1 MNTTKPVAL
10 ITGGSRGIG
19 LGCALALAR
28 EGYDLA
34 IAGRRPESDCR
45 EALDSLRA
53 AGAGVIYAVC
63 NVADRAAREALMAA
77 VRTHYG
83 RLNVLVNN
91 AGMAPRERRDIL
103 EADEASFEELLR
115 VNLMGPYF
123 LTQAAAKWMIA
134 QREADAAFR
143 GCIINVSSISAT
155 AVSLNRG
162 EYCVSKAGV
171 SMATQLWAARLAG
184 YGLPVY
190 EIRPGI
196 IATDMTAGVRE
207 RYDKLIADGLV
218 PERRWGTPGDIGRT
232 VAALA
237 RGDLAYAT
245 GQVIN
250 MDGGLSIPRL

>member
-1 MNTTKPVAL
+1 M
-10 ITGGSRGIG
+10 
-19 LGCALALAR
+19 
-28 EGYDLA
+28 
-34 IAGRRPESDCR
+34 
-45 EALDSLRA
+45 
-53 AGAGVIYAVC
+53 IYAVC

-123 LTQAAAKWMIA
+123 HTQAAAKWMIA

-171 SMATQLWAARLAG
+171 SMATQLWAARLAEH
-184 YGLPVY
+184 GLPVY

-196 IATDMTAGVRE
+196 VATDMTRVSGM
-207 RYDKLIADGLV
+207 
-218 PERRWGTPGDIGRT
+218 T
-232 VAALA
+232 
-237 RGDLAYAT
+237 
-245 GQVIN
+245 
-250 MDGGLSIPRL
+250 S

>member
-1 MNTTKPVAL
+1 MNSRPVAL

-28 EGYDLA
+28 AGYDLA
-34 IAGRRPESDCR
+34 VAGRRPEADCR
-45 EALDSLRA
+45 TALDSLRA
-53 AGAGVIYAVC
+53 AGADVGYTAAD
-63 NVADRAAREALMAA
+63 VADRSAREALLAA
-77 VRTHYG
+77 VRARFG
-83 RLNVLVNN
+83 RLHVLVNN

-115 VNLMGPYF
+115 VNLTGPYF
-123 LTQAAAKWMIA
+123 LTQAAARWMIA
-134 QREADAAFR
+134 QRQADAAFR
-143 GCIINVSSISAT
+143 GCIVNISSISAAT
-155 AVSLNRG
+155 VSLNRG

-171 SMATQLWAARLAG
+171 SMATQLWATRLAEF
-184 YGLPVY
+184 GLPVY

-207 RYDKLIADGLV
+207 KYDRLIAGGLV
-218 PERRWGTPGDIGRT
+218 PERRWGTPGDVGRA

-237 RGDLAYAT
+237 RGELPYAT

-250 MDGGLSIPRL
+250 LDGGLSIPRL

>member
-91 AGMAPRERRDIL
+91 AGMAPRERRGHL
-103 EADEASFEELLR
+103 EPTRKLR
-115 VNLMGPYF
+115 G
-123 LTQAAAKWMIA
+123 T
-134 QREADAAFR
+134 
-143 GCIINVSSISAT
+143 
-155 AVSLNRG
+155 
-162 EYCVSKAGV
+162 
-171 SMATQLWAARLAG
+171 AAREPDGALSSR
-184 YGLPVY
+184 
-190 EIRPGI
+190 RP
-196 IATDMTAGVRE
+196 
-207 RYDKLIADGLV
+207 
-218 PERRWGTPGDIGRT
+218 
-232 VAALA
+232 
-237 RGDLAYAT
+237 
-245 GQVIN
+245 
-250 MDGGLSIPRL
+250 PRNG